1 MKTLAYSSRKEESCP
16 LQSDESRSSS
26 PKRRWIAYETCS
38 ALVGGATQ
46 SNACF
51 HSVGFG
57 GRPERPSGGHQEW
70 SQPQHPGSLYHQVP
84 AIRTGCRA
92 QRLAATGEAAP
103 IDG

>member
-26 PKRRWIAYETCS
+26 PRGDGSLTKPA
-38 ALVGGATQ
+38 ALSSGGATQ

-51 HSVGFG
+51 RSVGFG

-70 SQPQHPGSLYHQVP
+70 SQPQHRGSLYHQVP